1 MNTSRFVALIAAL
14 LLTAAEFVILD
25 YDARRHLADDRTDV
39 AAFVASRR

>member
-1 MNTSRFVALIAAL
+1 MNATRFVALIVAL

-39 AAFVASRR
+39 PAVAASRR